1 MLQIKTIVKEIQYV
15 QAFDEEVN
23 QALAAGWHLAKR
35 DLVQHTLAARGTLDY
50 FYAELVRDIITEA
63 ERNCDNCRH
72 FDNDADAEPCASCSS
87 TASNWEAVE

>member
-1 MLQIKTIVKEIQYV
+1 MLQIKTLVKEIQYV

-50 FYAELVRDIITEA
+50 FYAELVKEITTEA
-63 ERNCDNCRH
+63 ERNCGNCRH
-72 FDNDADAEPCASCSS
+72 CDTAPDKEPCFGCNSN
-87 TASNWEAVE
+87 ASNWEAAE